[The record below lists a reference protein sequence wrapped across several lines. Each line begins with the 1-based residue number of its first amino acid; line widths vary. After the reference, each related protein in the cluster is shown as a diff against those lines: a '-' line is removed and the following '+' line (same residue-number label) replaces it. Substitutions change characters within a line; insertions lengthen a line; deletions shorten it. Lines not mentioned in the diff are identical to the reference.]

1 MCDTL
6 NVVLSFFLQAC
17 EEIGVP
23 RQKRFVLHDLV
34 AKKGDSIAYSSSKRV
49 SLCTCSI

>member
-1 MCDTL
+1 MVFASI
-6 NVVLSFFLQAC
+6 NYYHSFFVQAC

-34 AKKGDSIAYSSSKRV
+34 TKKGDSVTYASSKRV
-49 SLCTCSI
+49 STYNI